1 MATNKTNWV
10 VTRSDRRMKFE
21 DIKKTPYDGGAF
33 SIMNISSTDPKEANE
48 FVTTIS
54 NIPTLDQAIDV
65 FAGWC
70 VALEDGCVQVFDAV
84 SGTEH
89 GFFML

>member
-1 MATNKTNWV
+1 
-10 VTRSDRRMKFE
+10 MKFE